1 MSKRARLFRLC
12 TWLALAG
19 LAGCVSPAGIQHD
32 QVLRDPAPLGAK
44 AGQFA
49 QWPTE
54 DWWHAWNDPQLDH
67 LMQLALQENPSL
79 TQAAKRVE
87 KATAYASAAGAALKP
102 QVTGNVDVSRQRLS
116 ENAFYPPPYGGSWQT
131 IADGSLNAAW
141 DLDFWGRNRS
151 ALQAALSQV
160 EAAKAEQAAAKL
172 LLTTNVARAYN
183 QLSNGLVQQALAQQA
198 LKQREQELALIRQ
211 RVENGLDTNLELR
224 QGESQ
229 VAAAREQVET
239 LEEKIGLAR
248 NALAALTVQDA
259 DTLKSLKPALA
270 QREIQAEPA
279 AIPADLIG
287 RRPDLAAAR
296 LRVDAAEADIATAK
310 AEFYPNISLSAF
322 VGLSSFGLSKF
333 LELGSTVAGVG
344 PAVHLPIFDAGR
356 LRANLKGKSADYDL
370 AVASYNQ
377 TLIEVVHDVAD
388 QVTSVQSVRKQI
400 ESQQQAL
407 TAAESAYQLAMQR
420 YEAGISNY
428 LTVLTASDAVVRERA
443 RNADLNARL
452 TDLSIAL
459 VKSLGG
465 GYDHPPLNQA
475 STSERHE

>member
-1 MSKRARLFRLC
+1 MSDGAQPARLLG
-12 TWLALAG
+12 WLMLAS

-49 QWPTE
+49 QWPSE
-54 DWWHAWNDPQLDH
+54 DWWRAWNDPQLDH

-79 TQAAKRVE
+79 IQAAKRVD
-87 KATAYASAAGAALKP
+87 KATAYASAAESVLKP
-102 QVTGNVDVSRQRLS
+102 QVTGNVNVSRQRLS

-131 IADGSLNAAW
+131 IADGSINAAW

-151 ALQAALSQV
+151 ALQSALSQV

-172 LLTTNVARAYN
+172 LLTTAVARAYN
-183 QLSNGLVQQALAQQA
+183 QLSNGLAQQVLAQQA
-198 LKQREQELALIRQ
+198 LKQREQEFSLIRQ

-239 LEEKIGLAR
+239 LDEKIGLAR
-248 NALAALTVQDA
+248 NALAALTAQDA
-259 DTLKSLKPALA
+259 DTLKSLKPLLT
-270 QREIQAEPA
+270 QREIQAEPT

-296 LRVDAAEADIATAK
+296 LRVDAAEADIASAK

-333 LELGSTVAGVG
+333 VELGSTLAGVG

-356 LRANLKGKSADYDL
+356 LRANLKGKNVDYDL

-377 TLIEVVHDVAD
+377 TLIEAVHDVAD

-400 ESQQQAL
+400 ESQRQAL

-465 GYDHPPLNQA
+465 GYDHPPFNQA